1 MSSLKEVKNRI
12 NSVKST
18 QKITSAM
25 QMVASAKLH
34 KRQQSIEVLY
44 PYQQQMDNI
53 MNNFLSSDIGDI
65 KSPYIEQRKVERVAI
80 LPVSSNTSLCGA
92 FNANVNREFLEV
104 YTQYKEALGE
114 DNIEIYP
121 IGRKIDD
128 YIKKQ
133 GISINQSFEHLS
145 DKPTYETAHELVSL
159 LMNRF
164 IKREIDKVVV
174 LYHHFKM
181 VSTQVLMVETF
192 LPLNLSTLIKE
203 KKSEN
208 TLEKTN
214 TVAPQYI
221 VEPSVEEFIEELIP
235 QAVRLRMFTILLDA
249 NTSEHAAR
257 MLAMQLATDNA
268 DELIDDLTQQYNKT
282 RQQAIT
288 NELLDIVGGTFK

>member
-44 PYQQQMDNI
+44 PYQQQMDRI
-53 MNNFLSSDIGDI
+53 LNNFLSSDIGDI
-65 KSPYIEQRKVERVAI
+65 KSPYLEQRKVERVAI
-80 LPVSSNTSLCGA
+80 LPVSSNTSLCRA
-92 FNANVNREFLEV
+92 FNTNINRAFLEV
-104 YTQYKEALGE
+104 YNQYKEELGE
-114 DNIEIYP
+114 NSIELYP
-121 IGRKIDD
+121 IGRKVEDF
-128 YIKKQ
+128 IKKQ

-145 DKPTYETAHELVSL
+145 DKPTYEAAHKLVNG

-164 IKREIDKVVV
+164 IERKIDKVVII
-174 LYHHFKM
+174 YHHFKV
-181 VSTQVLMVETF
+181 VSTQVLEVETF
-192 LPLNLSTLIKE
+192 LPLKLSSLIKE
-203 KKSEN
+203 KKDQKALNEN
-208 TLEKTN
+208 SV
-214 TVAPQYI
+214 VAPQYI
-221 VEPSVEEFIEELIP
+221 IEPSIEEFIEELIP